1 MKKIYIVGIVA
12 SGKTTFAKKL
22 SVDLDIPWFELD
34 CIVHHKTEN
43 ERYKRTPEQQ
53 VEVIN
58 DINKSEK
65 WIIEGTYRK
74 SCHCLLDM
82 ADTIIFL
89 DPPLW
94 KRKLRIFTR
103 FIKQQ
108 LGYEKCHYKSDFK
121 MLKLMY
127 KWTNEFEK
135 NRKEF
140 IDMLNR
146 YSGKLLI
153 ASDKTELDLTKI

>member
-1 MKKIYIVGIVA
+1 MNKIHIIGIVA
-12 SGKTTFAKKL
+12 SGKTTFANKLSKKL
-22 SVDLDIPWFELD
+22 NIPWHELD
-34 CIVHHKTEN
+34 CIVHYNSEA

-53 VEVIN
+53 FEIIK
-58 DINKSEK
+58 DIDKSDK

-74 SCHCLLDM
+74 TCHCLLDM

-94 KRKLRIFTR
+94 RRKFRIFKR

-108 LGYEKCHYKSDFK
+108 LGIEKCHYKSDLR

-127 KWTNEFEK
+127 KWTNDFEADRT
-135 NRKEF
+135 NFEA
-140 IDMLNR
+140 MLQQ
-146 YSGKLLI
+146 YQVKLLRI
-153 ASDKTELDLTKI
+153 SNNTDFDFIK

>member
-22 SVDLDIPWFELD
+22 SVDLDIQWFELD
-34 CIVHHKTEN
+34 CIVHQKTEN
-43 ERYKRTPEQQ
+43 ERFKRTPEQQ

-58 DINKSEK
+58 DINKSGK

-108 LGYEKCHYKSDFK
+108 LGFEKCHYKSDIK
-121 MLKLMY
+121 MLKSMY

-146 YSGKLLI
+146 YSSKLLI

>member
-12 SGKTTFAKKL
+12 SGKTTFAKEL
-22 SVDLDIPWFELD
+22 SVNLDIPWFELD

-53 VEVIN
+53 VEIIN
-58 DINKSEK
+58 DINKNGK

-108 LGYEKCHYKSDFK
+108 LGLEKCHYKSDFYI
-121 MLKLMY
+121 LKSMY

-140 IDMLNR
+140 IEILNR

-153 ASDKTELDLTKI
+153 ASDKTELGF